1 VAEILTPQN
10 FGEIG
15 ALESAE
21 NAEFFCTNF
30 RNYAP
35 VARNLLFDH
44 PPPFLGRTPVN
55 KVDFSTNARRIQDVG
70 KYTSIIRI
78 F

>member
-21 NAEFFCTNF
+21 NAEFFGTNF

-35 VARNLLFDH
+35 VARNLLFDQ
-44 PPPFLGRTPVN
+44 PPPFLGGTPVKWSYKLVVFKLICFAISN
-55 KVDFSTNARRIQDVG
+55 LDLG
-70 KYTSIIRI
+70 
-78 F
+78 

>member
-1 VAEILTPQN
+1 MAEILTPQN

-21 NAEFFCTNF
+21 NAEFFGTNF

-35 VARNLLFDH
+35 VARNLLFDR
-44 PPPFLGRTPVN
+44 PPP
-55 KVDFSTNARRIQDVG
+55 S
-70 KYTSIIRI
+70 
-78 F
+78 